1 MTHVRGTSD
10 GPGVPGV
17 VGDAGTSDNDGVQG
31 FSASNNR
38 GGVIGVNTQAG
49 VGVKGV
55 SELQDGVQGF
65 SKNFDHFGVIGDNQA
80 GVGVRGQSTVHDG
93 VQGVTRANGRAGVV
107 GVCDDPVGGNGVL
120 GRSNNASGVVGQ
132 SSTGI
137 GVLGVGGQL
146 AGRFEGNV
154 EVTGDIVLLNA
165 GDCAE
170 HFLAADQEANPG
182 SVVVLANDQ
191 AMVTP
196 SRQAYD
202 KRVVGVVSG
211 AGDYKP
217 GIILGNRHSGQDR
230 KPIALLGRVF
240 CKVDA
245 RYSAIDVGDMLT
257 TSHTVGHAMKAVDAT
272 QASGS
277 IIGKALKSL
286 PNGQG
291 LIPVLITLQ

>member
-1 MTHVRGTSD
+1 MAQVKGTSD
-10 GPGVPGV
+10 GPGVAGV
-17 VGDAGTSDNDGVQG
+17 VGDAGTTDNDGVQG

-38 GGVIGVNTQAG
+38 AGVIGVNKQAG

-55 SELQDGVQGF
+55 SEKQDGVQGF

-80 GVGVRGQSTVHDG
+80 GVGVRGQSSNHDG
-93 VQGVTRANGRAGVV
+93 VQGVTHAAGRAGVV

-120 GRSNNASGVVGQ
+120 GRSNNASGVAGV
-132 SSTGI
+132 SSSGI
-137 GVLGVGGQL
+137 GILGRGGQL

-170 HFLAADQEANPG
+170 HFLVTDEEVNPG
-182 SVVVLANDQ
+182 SVVVLANDE
-191 AMVTP
+191 ATVTQ

-211 AGDYKP
+211 AGEHKP
-217 GIILGNRHSGQDR
+217 GVILGNRHSEGNR
-230 KPIALLGRVF
+230 KPVALLGRVF

-245 RYSAIDVGDMLT
+245 RCSAIEAGDLLT
-257 TSHTVGHAMKAVDAT
+257 TSSTAGHAMKAEDGT
-272 QASGS
+272 QAFGA
-277 IIGKALKSL
+277 IIGKALRSL
-286 PNGQG
+286 PDGQG
-291 LIPVLITLQ
+291 LIPIMITLQ